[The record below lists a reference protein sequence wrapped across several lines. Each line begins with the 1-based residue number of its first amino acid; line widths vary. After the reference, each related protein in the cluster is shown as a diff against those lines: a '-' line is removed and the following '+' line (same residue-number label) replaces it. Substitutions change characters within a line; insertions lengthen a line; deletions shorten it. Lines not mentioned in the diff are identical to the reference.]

1 MEARAFTAK
10 SDKLEPVLKT
20 TCVIFPAFDP
30 ARLAG
35 QNINIQGKPF
45 TAIWDTGATNS
56 VISERVIHELGL
68 VNMGFAPVNHAG
80 GQDVVPVYKV
90 NIGLPNNVA
99 FAEMKVTQGKL
110 AGADVLIGM
119 DIITK
124 GDFSVTNVGGKTV
137 FSFRVPSVETV
148 DYVKQSQTPTKPITK
163 GKQPGRNEPCPCGS
177 GKKFKNCHG
186 KGIV

>member
-1 MEARAFTAK
+1 MESRAFT
-10 SDKLEPVLKT
+10 LESGQIVPVLKT
-20 TCVIFPAFDP
+20 PCVIFPAFDP
-30 ARLAG
+30 ARLVR
-35 QNINIQGKPF
+35 QNTNIQGRSY

-56 VISERVIHELGL
+56 VISEKVIAELNL
-68 VNMGFAPVNHAG
+68 QNMGFAPVNHAG

-99 FAEMKVTQGKL
+99 FAEIKVTQGKL

-124 GDFSVTNVGGKTV
+124 GDFSITNVGGKTV
-137 FSFRVPSVETV
+137 FSFRVPSVERI
-148 DYVKQSQTPTKPITK
+148 DYVKEKTKTMPIVKDKT
-163 GKQPGRNEPCPCGS
+163 PGRNDRCPCGS